1 MKNLII
7 ITVSILLDE
16 SYFKFTSLGHFGL
29 VTILL
34 ILFRT
39 SSGVAVSEK
48 RRNTSP
54 EFHEIRL
61 KMSKIPMLISQ
72 KLHNSHG
79 TAGLRVAFSQRQLLL
94 APYVPGLEAAPSRP
108 GAIKELPGLV
118 RQRRMHHTHHQDPT
132 VLRSIMPHAMIRS
145 IVKGDHFFVPEGT
158 DLASHLK
165 ECSSAPRQPQGE
177 VDGRI
182 AATVVQAHL
191 APGRQKEENHLLRI
205 VVDVWHIC
213 RRQILLQQLR
223 GPWHQVARIR
233 VSPARAVELQHIPN
247 ALRCFHQIPEAVRIW
262 EPAGAQR
269 DLNLGLCDVET
280 TDGGPRKS

>member
-132 VLRSIMPHAMIRS
+132 VLPGQKTIGKWMENDGKPAIPW
-145 IVKGDHFFVPEGT
+145 GFLW
-158 DLASHLK
+158 DLKLIY
-165 ECSSAPRQPQGE
+165 G
-177 VDGRI
+177 I
-182 AATVVQAHL
+182 AKLGNMGNQV
-191 APGRQKEENHLLRI
+191 GG
-205 VVDVWHIC
+205 HITP
-213 RRQILLQQLR
+213 IT
-223 GPWHQVARIR
+223 
-233 VSPARAVELQHIPN
+233 N
-247 ALRCFHQIPEAVRIW
+247 
-262 EPAGAQR
+262 
-269 DLNLGLCDVET
+269 
-280 TDGGPRKS
+280 